1 MKNNYIAKV
10 VLSLAVL
17 GLTTTVVESA
27 ADAKQASTVKYDT
40 VQSLD
45 AKVVEAQKA
54 VNTFKKTR
62 TIKTH
67 RAAQKAVN
75 KIHGHVSGHYALEKQ
90 KLQKQI
96 NIVLKYNKIK

>member
-1 MKNNYIAKV
+1 MANNYIAKV

-17 GLTTTVVESA
+17 GLTTTVVEA
-27 ADAKQASTVKYDT
+27 GVDAKQASAAQYDT
-40 VQSLD
+40 AQSLN
-45 AKVVEAQKA
+45 AKVAEAQKA

-75 KIHGHVSGHYALEKQ
+75 KIHGHASKSYAIEKQ

>member
-1 MKNNYIAKV
+1 MKNNYITKV
-10 VLSLAVL
+10 VLSVALL
-17 GLTTTVVESA
+17 GLTTTAVEA
-27 ADAKQASTVKYDT
+27 AVDAKQTTPVKYDT

-45 AKVVEAQKA
+45 AKVIEAKKA

-75 KIHGHVSGHYALEKQ
+75 KIHGHVSGHYAHEKQ

-96 NIVLKYNKIK
+96 NIVLKYNKLK